1 MGTSTPAEFDP
12 REDIVIVRERI
23 SVEELAR
30 LTERMDGALV
40 KAVVDVR
47 RGIMAVG
54 ARFHAEL
61 EAALL
66 DDGSQQADVWGINL
80 YPASYDR
87 PEWLEFDSVINL
99 RPRHGNRSRSV
110 DDPRTS
116 AEIASIVEKLVM
128 P

>member
-1 MGTSTPAEFDP
+1 MII
-12 REDIVIVRERI
+12 REQI
-23 SVEELAR
+23 SVDELAR
-30 LTERMDGALV
+30 LSERMDGELV

-66 DDGSQQADVWGINL
+66 DDGSEQANIWGINL
-80 YPASYDR
+80 YPARYDH

-110 DDPRTS
+110 DVPRTRE
-116 AEIASIVEKLVM
+116 EIASVVDTLVM

>member
-1 MGTSTPAEFDP
+1 MGTSTPAHFDP
-12 REDIVIVRERI
+12 REDIVIVREQI
-23 SVEELAR
+23 SLDELAR
-30 LTERMDGALV
+30 LTERMDGDLV
-40 KAVVDVR
+40 KAVVDTR

-66 DDGSQQADVWGINL
+66 DDGSQQTDVWGINL
-80 YPASYDR
+80 YPARYDR
-87 PEWLEFDSVINL
+87 FEWLEFDSVINL

-110 DDPRTS
+110 DDPRVS
-116 AEIASIVEKLVM
+116 AEIALIVARLVM

>member
-12 REDIVIVRERI
+12 REAIVIVREQI
-23 SVEELAR
+23 SVEELTR
-30 LTERMDGALV
+30 LTERMDGELV
-40 KAVVDVR
+40 KVVVDVR

-80 YPASYDR
+80 YPARYDR

-110 DDPRTS
+110 DDPLRQG
-116 AEIASIVEKLVM
+116 EIAVIIDRLVM
-128 P
+128 S

>member
-1 MGTSTPAEFDP
+1 MAASTPAAFDR
-12 REDIVIVRERI
+12 REDIVIVREH
-23 SVEELAR
+23 VMVDELAG
-30 LTERMDGALV
+30 LTLRMDGDLV

-47 RGIMAVG
+47 RGVMAGG

-66 DDGSQQADVWGINL
+66 DDGSAQADVWGINL
-80 YPASYDR
+80 YPARYDR
-87 PEWLEFDSVINL
+87 PDWLEFDSVINL

-110 DDPRTS
+110 DDPR
-116 AEIASIVEKLVM
+116 ARQEIATIVERLVR

>member
-1 MGTSTPAEFDP
+1 MII
-12 REDIVIVRERI
+12 REHI

-30 LTERMDGALV
+30 LTLMMDGDLV

-47 RGIMAVG
+47 REIMAAG

-61 EAALL
+61 EADLL
-66 DDGSQQADVWGINL
+66 EDGSAQADVWGINL
-80 YPASYDR
+80 YPARYDR
-87 PEWLEFDSVINL
+87 PDWLEFDSVINL

-110 DDPRTS
+110 DDPR
-116 AEIASIVEKLVM
+116 AMDAIASIVGRLVA

>member
-1 MGTSTPAEFDP
+1 MGSSTPADFDP
-12 REDIVIVRERI
+12 REDIMIIREHI
-23 SVEELAR
+23 SVADLAR
-30 LTERMDGALV
+30 RTPRMDGELV

-47 RGIMAVG
+47 RGIIAAG

-66 DDGSQQADVWGINL
+66 DDGSQQADVCGISL
-80 YPASYDR
+80 YPARYDG
-87 PEWLEFDSVINL
+87 PDWLEFDSVINL

-110 DDPRTS
+110 DDPRS
-116 AEIASIVEKLVM
+116 RDDIASILAKLVT

>member
-1 MGTSTPAEFDP
+1 MGTSTPAAFDP
-12 REDIVIVRERI
+12 REDIVIVREQI
-23 SVEELAR
+23 SVEELTR
-30 LTERMDGALV
+30 LTQRMDGELV

-47 RGIMAVG
+47 RRIMAVG

-80 YPASYDR
+80 YPARYDR
-87 PEWLEFDSVINL
+87 PEWLEFDSLINL

-110 DDPRTS
+110 DDLRTCG
-116 AEIASIVEKLVM
+116 EIASIVDRLVM

>member
-1 MGTSTPAEFDP
+1 MAMSTPAAFDP
-12 REDIVIVRERI
+12 REDIVIVREQI
-23 SVEELAR
+23 TVDHLAG
-30 LTERMDGALV
+30 LTQRMDGDLV

-80 YPASYDR
+80 YPARYPD

-110 DDPRTS
+110 DDSRTS
-116 AEIASIVEKLVM
+116 GEIASIVDRLVM
-128 P
+128 R

>member
-1 MGTSTPAEFDP
+1 M
-12 REDIVIVRERI
+12 IVREHI
-23 SVEELAR
+23 SVDELAR
-30 LTERMDGALV
+30 LTQRMDGELV
-40 KAVVDVR
+40 KVVVDVR

-61 EAALL
+61 EAELL

-80 YPASYDR
+80 YPARYDR
-87 PEWLEFDSVINL
+87 AEWLEFDSVINL

-110 DDPRTS
+110 DDPRAS
-116 AEIASIVEKLVM
+116 REIASIIDRLVM

>member
-1 MGTSTPAEFDP
+1 MII
-12 REDIVIVRERI
+12 REHI
-23 SVEELAR
+23 SVADLAR
-30 LTERMDGALV
+30 LTPRMDGDLV

-47 RGIMAVG
+47 RGIMAAG

-66 DDGSQQADVWGINL
+66 DDGSQQADIWGINF
-80 YPASYDR
+80 YPARYDG
-87 PEWLEFDSVINL
+87 PDWLEFDSIINL

-110 DDPRTS
+110 DDTGARD
-116 AEIASIVEKLVM
+116 EIASIIDRLVT

>member
-1 MGTSTPAEFDP
+1 MRPSTPAEFDP
-12 REDIVIVRERI
+12 REDIVIVREQI

-30 LTERMDGALV
+30 LTQRMDGELV
-40 KAVVDVR
+40 KAVVDIR

-66 DDGSQQADVWGINL
+66 DDGSQQTDVWGINL
-80 YPASYDR
+80 YPARYDR

-110 DDPRTS
+110 DDSRVRG
-116 AEIASIVEKLVM
+116 EIAVIVDKLVM